1 MAYKF
6 ESFLVTQKMLINI
19 KSFELSLPLIFFIF
33 LYRARYMIRFF
44 MVIYIELLIFYIEL
58 TYLAQKF

>member
-44 MVIYIELLIFYIEL
+44 YG
-58 TYLAQKF
+58 YLY